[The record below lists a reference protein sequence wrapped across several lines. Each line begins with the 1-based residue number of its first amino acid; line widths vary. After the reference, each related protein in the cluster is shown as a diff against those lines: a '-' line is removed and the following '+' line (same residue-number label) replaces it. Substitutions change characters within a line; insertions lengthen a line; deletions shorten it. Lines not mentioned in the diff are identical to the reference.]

1 MVSKKSTLSVI
12 QKFSWEIG
20 GFAENISN
28 NVFITEN
35 TEYCYLEN
43 VLKK

>member
-1 MVSKKSTLSVI
+1 MVSKELTLPVI
-12 QKFSWEIG
+12 QKFSRGIG

-35 TEYCYLEN
+35 TEYCCLEN
-43 VLKK
+43 VQKK